1 MLSGHV
7 AHLGCHF
14 VRGLLGIIRV
24 DTDHG
29 CAHRGTHSGRDDHG
43 RARSSEPDGD
53 HDEATSLTGIG
64 KKYTERGIT
73 AVVTAATLTR
83 SIHLNGATKTAG
95 RGAAFAVIATKIT
108 NHAKTGLDLT
118 CSYDVA
124 NKLINAEDQEYGSI
138 DELYNYPGNPA
149 CNAALEPG
157 FREKMI
163 WVYRVPTGTHIVGWG
178 FSDDTSL
185 DYASDPLTLVPL
197 DLK

>member
-1 MLSGHV
+1 M
-7 AHLGCHF
+7 
-14 VRGLLGIIRV
+14 
-24 DTDHG
+24 
-29 CAHRGTHSGRDDHG
+29 
-43 RARSSEPDGD
+43 
-53 HDEATSLTGIG
+53 
-64 KKYTERGIT
+64 
-73 AVVTAATLTR
+73 
-83 SIHLNGATKTAG
+83 
-95 RGAAFAVIATKIT
+95 KIT

-157 FREKMI
+157 SREKMI

-185 DYASDPLTLVPL
+185 DYASTRSRSCRWT
-197 DLK
+197 